1 MVEMGA
7 RKKKSMNLNEVIYK
21 IEKQSRSARAVKQR
35 KESRIHRSRFR
46 LPSGYEI
53 D

>member
-7 RKKKSMNLNEVIYK
+7 REKKLMNLNEVIYK
-21 IEKQSRSARAVKQR
+21 IEKRSRSARAAKQR
-35 KESRIHRSRFR
+35 KESTMHRSRFR
-46 LPSGYEI
+46 LPSGYKI